1 MNNFSLTEFKMHID
15 DIKMIIESLH
25 YAQETSERL
34 VSLQQI
40 ADQKIK
46 TLTSRLDRFLKL
58 NPNHI
63 DFIIESIV
71 EGPMKRSAQ
80 LTTITLKNV
89 EINSQFFPT
98 ILISIVSN
106 KTKDVIDLFVKVEDD
121 LSPFGLKQLGE
132 NSLGFQLSL
141 PDGKLDGDRSEQLS
155 NLGTTDWNIAKSMFA
170 LLDKLLTEHNLAVG
184 ITSNKNSTLLN
195 YIRNQAARFSAWPA
209 TLRFDQVST
218 GKIKH
223 SENYHS
229 LEIRISNLSIN
240 QKSYAD
246 FEFTLSTV
254 TDESNDFSLNPRLE
268 FTDSCKNIIENW
280 YAESIEAE
288 EERLE
293 LRLAAPNA
301 LDTNVW
307 GLLSEADRLLITGL
321 IGKLPIIVARL
332 AKNQPNLSMRW
343 AEWCALANDTRTIF
357 VKNMIAQRS
366 SQITR
371 KQILPA

>member
-1 MNNFSLTEFKMHID
+1 MHID
-15 DIKMIIESLH
+15 DIKMLIESLH

-141 PDGKLDGDRSEQLS
+141 PDGKLNGNLSEQLS